1 MSKQKPAATKQAEQ
15 PIFTL
20 RVFNPRA
27 MTRAIESAYVQ
38 RAMQLA
44 SQEFRSTVGTKLKGQ
59 IVDGYSVVLGEWE
72 YQPAADA
79 A

>member
-1 MSKQKPAATKQAEQ
+1 MSKTKPATMKEER

-44 SQEFRSTVGTKLKGQ
+44 SQEFRSTVGTKLGGK
-59 IVDGYSVVLGEWE
+59 IVDGYNVILGEWE
-72 YQPAADA
+72 YRPAADA